1 MCTVSWLH
9 GPGGYTLW
17 HSRDERR
24 SRGPGLPPEFGSS
37 GEGVSWIA
45 PRDTDAGGTW
55 VGVNTR
61 GVTIGIANLFLRL
74 PPLPPDRKLSRG
86 LLVRDLL
93 DSRSVAEA
101 EERVG
106 RVDLSWFEP
115 FTLAAVDEA
124 GIPRLLRWDRT
135 QLRLVAPLGPVLLVT
150 SAGPGAGIERR
161 RKELFE
167 RESAAGHLTGERLE
181 ALYRAPPTPDGVG
194 LCVQRP
200 EVGTVS
206 LTRVDVRTGAVSL
219 TYTPGPPCRVPAGRA
234 ITLRR

>member
-1 MCTVSWLH
+1 MCTLSWLQ

-24 SRGPGLPPEFGSS
+24 TRGPALPPEIGS
-37 GEGVSWIA
+37 GGDGVSWIA

-61 GVTIGIANLFLRL
+61 GVTVGIANLFLRL
-74 PPLPPDRKLSRG
+74 PPLSPDRKQSRG

-93 DSRSVAEA
+93 DSRTAAEA
-101 EERVG
+101 VERVG
-106 RVDLSWFEP
+106 GMDLSRFEP

-124 GIPRLLRWDRT
+124 GTPGLLRWDRA
-135 QLRLVAPLGPVLLVT
+135 QLRPVAPLGPVLLVT
-150 SAGPGAGIERR
+150 SAGPGAGIERG

-167 RESAAGHLTGERLE
+167 RESAAGHLTSERLE
-181 ALYRAPPTPDGVG
+181 ALYRAPPTPDSVG
-194 LCVQRP
+194 LCVQRS

-206 LTRVDVRTGAVSL
+206 LTRVDVRAGEVSL
-219 TYTPGPPCRVPAGRA
+219 TYTPGPPCRVPAGPA
-234 ITLRR
+234 VTLRR